1 MLNRLCFQTIN
12 CVSAS
17 PRARHQEQD
26 RCLCAPHCVP
36 DSLSC
41 SGCSQI
47 PEYDV
52 RCSNNPEVLAI
63 VLETD
68 WRYYLELKL
77 LSPVLIQSSILRHQ
91 MNNTKLERH
100 RRLLRWWACPGLE
113 SGLGSQ
119 FTLCSQHMRA
129 INPQSD
135 HYILITTS
143 ANDYQ
148 LCQDAERE
156 AGDSKETIFEQKGWK
171 LSSKLEDKQFTARW
185 SKKYHETHS

>member
-1 MLNRLCFQTIN
+1 MSLHPTVPDIRSQD
-12 CVSAS
+12 S
-17 PRARHQEQD
+17 QD
-26 RCLCAPHCVP
+26 RCLGDAHCYLWPIVVFWLFSNP
-36 DSLSC
+36 RTRGALT
-41 SGCSQI
+41 SQMSW
-47 PEYDV
+47 PLF
-52 RCSNNPEVLAI
+52 RLGK
-63 VLETD
+63 
-68 WRYYLELKL
+68 YYLELRS
-77 LSPVLIQSSILRHQ
+77 LSQTQIWTNISDIRWTIV
-91 MNNTKLERH
+91 ER
-100 RRLLRWWACPGLE
+100 LGLT
-113 SGLGSQ
+113 SLSRGRS
-119 FTLCSQHMRA
+119 SQHMRA